1 MFLCLLSVGRASEKH
16 LWGRRGVIVYIFYCL
31 VILCVYDD
39 KTLCVYVCG
48 SVGGWMISCHAL
60 CVRACTRML
69 TRHAGEDTGYGP
81 AACRIA
87 TVHHG
92 STPALHLPSSAAGH
106 LSFLSPRVESS
117 TNTPCANRRQPCS
130 GPERG
135 RKKMSCPSH
144 PFPRLSLLSSLP
156 FLASP
161 ISLQIFN
168 YNKSTKTEL
177 IGLESSSPRPHSLRP
192 LPIPGEDGWWWWG
205 SGGQAH
211 VPVGH

>member
-60 CVRACTRML
+60 CVWVRARACSLDMQAKTQVTAPL
-69 TRHAGEDTGYGP
+69 P
-81 AACRIA
+81 AALRPSIMA
-87 TVHHG
+87 PR
-92 STPALHLPSSAAGH
+92 PALHLPSSAAGH

-135 RKKMSCPSH
+135 RGKKNVLSFSPLPSSASTFFS
-144 PFPRLSLLSSLP
+144 PLSRFSHLSSN
-156 FLASP
+156 
-161 ISLQIFN
+161 LQ
-168 YNKSTKTEL
+168 L
-177 IGLESSSPRPHSLRP
+177 
-192 LPIPGEDGWWWWG
+192 
-205 SGGQAH
+205 
-211 VPVGH
+211 